1 MVNWEGRLMG
11 HVENVIWRLTVQTL
25 GVLLIA
31 LIMER
36 TTARLIAG
44 PTVLPEIHERVQMA
58 L

>member
-1 MVNWEGRLMG
+1 MERVKIVVLG
-11 HVENVIWRLTVQTL
+11 LTVQTL

-44 PTVLPEIHERVQMA
+44 PTVLPEIQERVQMA
-58 L
+58 LRFRWTCY